1 MKNELSIDIEEYSM
15 EERVL
20 QNRSFPG
27 ECDRS

>member
-15 EERVL
+15 EEGAL

-27 ECDRS
+27 ECDSP